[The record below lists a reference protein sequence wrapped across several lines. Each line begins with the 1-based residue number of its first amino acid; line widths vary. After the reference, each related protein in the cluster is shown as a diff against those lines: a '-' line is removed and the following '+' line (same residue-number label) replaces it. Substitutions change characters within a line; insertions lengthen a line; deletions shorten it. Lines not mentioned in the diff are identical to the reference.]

1 MTCYDQG
8 VERAGGGAVKATRDE
23 QKPNN
28 DDKRSVS
35 NFRFYSHS
43 DICPAF
49 HHESNISSKV
59 GPVNDVFVPVTCNGK
74 TFTCI
79 YSAAG
84 AGETSTQVETT
95 KEKDER
101 QIK

>member
-23 QKPNN
+23 QKPNDD

-35 NFRFYSHS
+35 NFHYHS

-59 GPVNDVFVPVTCNGK
+59 GPDNDVFVPVTSNGK
-74 TFTCI
+74 TFICI
-79 YSAAG
+79 SSAAG
-84 AGETSTQVETT
+84 AGETSTQVETKKRKRWET
-95 KEKDER
+95 N
-101 QIK
+101 